1 MRDNCVIIRGGGDLA
16 SGVIHRLHRCGYR
29 VLILECE
36 KPSAI
41 RRKVAF
47 CEAVYDGTAVVEDVL
62 CRRVDSLEECEK
74 IWQAGELPLM
84 VDPAATCIAELS
96 VQGKVSAL
104 VDGILA
110 KRNLGTTKDMAPLT
124 IGLGPGFFAGEDV
137 DYVVE
142 TMRGHDLARIITRG
156 PAVPNTGVPGM
167 VGGVSKER
175 VIHSPGS
182 GRIHN
187 IAHIADIVEK
197 GQILAYVGETPVEA
211 SITGVLRGIIKEGYN
226 VSQGMKIAD
235 IDPRKEEKKNCFTI
249 SDKARCIAG
258 SVVEIL
264 LSEGVF
270 PSRDTFLD

>member
-1 MRDNCVIIRGGGDLA
+1 MSDKCVIVRGGGDLA

-47 CEAVYDGTAVVEDVL
+47 CEAVYDGTAVVEGVL
-62 CRRVDSLEECEK
+62 CRRADSLEESEK

-84 VDPAATCIAELS
+84 VDPTGKCIAELS
-96 VQGKVSAL
+96 VKGRVSAL
-104 VDGILA
+104 VDAILA
-110 KRNLGTTKDMAPLT
+110 KRNLGTSRDMAPLT
-124 IGLGPGFFAGEDV
+124 IGLGPGFSAGEDV

-142 TMRGHDLARIITRG
+142 TMRGHDLARIITKG
-156 PAVPNTGVPGM
+156 PAIPNTGVPGM

-175 VIHSPGS
+175 VIHSPGA

-187 IAHIADIVEK
+187 IAHIADLVEK

-226 VSQGMKIAD
+226 VPLGMKIAD

-264 LSEGVF
+264 LSEGVL
-270 PSRDTFLD
+270 PEK

>member
-84 VDPAATCIAELS
+84 VDPAAACIAELS
-96 VQGKVSAL
+96 AQGKVSAL
-104 VDGILA
+104 VDAILA

-175 VIHSPGS
+175 VIQSPGS